1 MPFCKT
7 LSDTI
12 PVTARQ
18 LQAALEKLPTPLN
31 CRANK
36 GCTTL
41 ADWQARLD
49 KLLLEL
55 AAEQA
60 PQLVPEVRFCALAVV
75 LGAWSQNL
83 SRTRRHFFFFSRA
96 EAKSTMQH
104 TAVVSSRSHCLCCAY
119 CCHLLACLKRGRAY
133 CHHRLLATHWLDR
146 YHYSISITRCARAR
160 TRQAAIQ
167 DDDHPLQHA
176 PTTSD
181 ASLAVPLVRCC
192 AVFVMLRLS
201 WAAEDDTTTRTRT
214 EVILTLRT
222 RLHSFRPSARPIS
235 SLRRHS
241 MSRRWILR
249 YGSWDGCEGWALGM
263 EMQSV
268 ARVFPFCCVT

>member
-1 MPFCKT
+1 MLVHARFSNSLQMNGEKTHVPFCKT

-83 SRTRRHFFFFSRA
+83 SRTRRHFFFFA
-96 EAKSTMQH
+96 CGGEKHHA
-104 TAVVSSRSHCLCCAY
+104 AY
-119 CCHLLACLKRGRAY
+119 SGSVISFALPLL
-133 CHHRLLATHWLDR
+133 RLLLPSSCLPKEGACVLPP
-146 YHYSISITRCARAR
+146 S
-160 TRQAAIQ
+160 
-167 DDDHPLQHA
+167 
-176 PTTSD
+176 
-181 ASLAVPLVRCC
+181 
-192 AVFVMLRLS
+192 
-201 WAAEDDTTTRTRT
+201 
-214 EVILTLRT
+214 
-222 RLHSFRPSARPIS
+222 SAR
-235 SLRRHS
+235 
-241 MSRRWILR
+241 
-249 YGSWDGCEGWALGM
+249 DAL
-263 EMQSV
+263 
-268 ARVFPFCCVT
+268 A